1 MAQGGVSGY
10 AATNSRVRVMYSTLL
25 TPADWTSLAEAADF
39 PALMEL
45 LKHTPYGPYLD
56 KVNDR
61 DLTPRRAVFQI
72 KGRLADAYMN
82 IIHTVPQ
89 QARPLIAQQYR
100 SFEVDNLK
108 AVLRGVVTRASWDRV
123 RYVLFP
129 FGSFTVLPVQAMVES
144 GNVGAAVEMLRG
156 TQYYEPLSFAMKRY
170 SAEQNLF
177 PLEVALDLFYW
188 RKLWAE
194 VNRLSNQDRT
204 PAVRIVGSLLDM
216 NNLMWAI
223 RYRVYHRLSEEELIN
238 YTLPIG
244 YRVHDIDIR
253 SLAAG
258 ADIAMTVS
266 RIFPDIPN
274 VDGLLREPRTGL
286 PQLERQLQRYVADQC
301 RAAFTG
307 NPFHIGIPLAY
318 LVLHEF
324 EIQDLTV
331 LIEAKSVKV
340 PAEEFQPLLVMGDT
354 SLEPASGWQRKP

>member
-25 TPADWTSLAEAADF
+25 APQEWASLAEAADY
-39 PALMEL
+39 PAIIEQ
-45 LKHTPYGPYLD
+45 LKRTAYGPYLD

-82 IIHTVPQ
+82 IINTVPG
-89 QARPLIAQQYR
+89 QARPVIAQLYR
-100 SFEVDNLK
+100 NFEVDNLK

-129 FGSFTVLPVQAMVES
+129 LGSFTVLPAKAMVET
-144 GNVGAAVEMLRG
+144 GNVGAAVELLRG

-194 VNRLSNQDRT
+194 VSRLSNQDRT
-204 PAVRIVGSLLDM
+204 QAIRIVGSLLDT

-274 VDGLLREPRTGL
+274 VDAMLREPRTGL
-286 PQLERQLQRYVADQC
+286 PQLERELQRYVANQC

-307 NPFHIGIPLAY
+307 NPFHVGIPLAY
-318 LVLHEF
+318 LVLHDF

-340 PAEEFQPLLVMGDT
+340 PAEEFRPLLVMGDT
-354 SLEPASGWQRKP
+354 TLEPAGSWNK